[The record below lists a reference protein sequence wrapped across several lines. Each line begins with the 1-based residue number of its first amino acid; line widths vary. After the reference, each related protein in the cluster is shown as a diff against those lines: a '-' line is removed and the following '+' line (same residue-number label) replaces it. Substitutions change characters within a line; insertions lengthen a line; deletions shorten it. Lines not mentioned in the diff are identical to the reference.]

1 MRSTQEPVIQRED
14 GSMPGERITHP
25 CFAQISGSRRS
36 GNSVLYDSDF
46 QHQHTVCITINT
58 SELKR
63 SLSSD
68 WHHAKNQLIEV
79 ELSEAQWATFVSSLN
94 VGGGVPCTL
103 RYKYGE
109 SIPGLAMPINNREKF
124 KVEVNETLQEGLDT
138 LKKLREELEASKLS
152 QKDKAR
158 LAGFLTRTERC
169 FGGSF
174 KFVADQFDEHIENT
188 VERAKVEVNAY
199 VNNMVMRS
207 GIAALQNGEV
217 KTEILK
223 LHGGDES

>member
-1 MRSTQEPVIQRED
+1 MRHTQEPVIEQEG
-14 GSMPGERITHP
+14 GSMPGERISHP

-36 GNSVLYDSDF
+36 GSSYLYDSDF

-63 SLSSD
+63 SLSND
-68 WHHAKNQLIEV
+68 WHYSKNQLIEV

-94 VGGGVPCTL
+94 AGGTPCTL
-103 RYKYGE
+103 RYKFGE
-109 SIPGLAMPINNREKF
+109 AVPGLAEPINSREKF

-207 GIAALQNGEV
+207 GLAALQNGEV

-223 LHGGDES
+223 LHGGES

>member
-1 MRSTQEPVIQRED
+1 
-14 GSMPGERITHP
+14 MPGERITHP

-63 SLSSD
+63 SLSND

-103 RYKYGE
+103 RYKFGE
-109 SIPGLAMPINNREKF
+109 SIPGLDKPVNNREKF
-124 KVEVNETLQEGLDT
+124 KVEADATLQRGINL
-138 LKKLREELEASKLS
+138 LSSLRAELQNSKLS
-152 QKDKAR
+152 QKERDR
-158 LAGFLTRTERC
+158 LSGIITNIERS

-174 KFVADQFDEHIENT
+174 KFVADQFDEHIEHT
-188 VERAKVEVNAY
+188 VERAKIEVNAY